1 MLAKRRTAPA
11 TRTGPPC
18 RQGHPYGHL
27 VKMPQGNGRL
37 LQTAIKLQHKPD
49 DQSGILVFIRFKI
62 SVIAHNHAVYFTAFQ
77 ALDGNSFRHRFYC
90 HFFLGNSILS
100 GI

>member
-1 MLAKRRTAPA
+1 MKP
-11 TRTGPPC
+11 
-18 RQGHPYGHL
+18 
-27 VKMPQGNGRL
+27 
-37 LQTAIKLQHKPD
+37 QHKPH
-49 DQSGILVFIRFKI
+49 DQSGILVFIHFKI

-100 GI
+100 GV